1 MNKTIKQRQRHEQK
15 ILLEQLR
22 KTPIVQ
28 IACEKTN
35 IGRTTYYRWRKQS
48 KKFAEQADQ
57 ALAEG
62 NLLMNDMAESQ
73 LLTAIKNNNFQA
85 LKFWLQNHHP
95 AYAQKLHLTGTLQ
108 HKQEDLTPEQ
118 RKLVR
123 KALKLITI
131 NRNTYGQEEE

>member
-1 MNKTIKQRQRHEQK
+1 MQNTIKQRQRREQSL
-15 ILLEQLR
+15 LLEQLK

-48 KKFAEQADQ
+48 SKFAQAADQ
-57 ALAEG
+57 AMAEG
-62 NLLMNDMAESQ
+62 CLLMNDIAESQ

-95 AYAQKLHLTGTLQ
+95 NYTQKLHVSGTLR
-108 HKQEDLTPEQ
+108 HEHEDLTPEQ
-118 RKLVR
+118 RQLVR
-123 KALKLITI
+123 RALKLITLK
-131 NRNTYGQEEE
+131 RKPHVAEE